1 MEGSGQ
7 VGGVISGCGSIT
19 MKHAFTC
26 RDAAL
31 EALYRVEVRSS
42 YADLA
47 LEGILKGADLD
58 PRDRRLATEL
68 TFGCI
73 RWRKRIDYILNI
85 FVKGEVARLDP
96 YTRNILRLGAYQVFF
111 LDRVPDYAAIS
122 EAVKQSKKFASKG
135 SPSLVNGVLRSMAER
150 SSDIT
155 FPDRKRQP
163 VEYISTFYSHP
174 RWLVDRWVKRYGVE
188 ETQRLCEAN
197 NSVPPLSIRAN
208 LLKTTREELSET
220 LRQEDVSSQPGRHSS
235 SSLSIVIKSDL
246 ASLEAYKSGLFQ
258 VQDESSTVVS
268 DMLDPRP
275 GEVIV
280 DLCSGP
286 GGKATNIV
294 ELMEDRGLVIAVD
307 IRRSRLKFVLDNAGR
322 LGLNIIVGVVADGQ
336 FFGARSADRILVDA
350 PCSGLGV
357 LRRRADLRWRMNAKE
372 IVNLSRLQLA
382 LLLSA
387 ADSLRAGGVLVY
399 STCTIEPEENELVVS
414 KFLELRGDFRLEDAG
429 GFVADSLVDEEGF
442 YRTLPHRQGLDGAFA
457 ARLAK
462 SGK

>member
-1 MEGSGQ
+1 
-7 VGGVISGCGSIT
+7 
-19 MKHAFTC
+19 MKHVLTS

-47 LEGILKGADLD
+47 LEGILKGSDLD

-73 RWRKRIDYILNI
+73 RWRKRIDYILSK
-85 FVKGEVARLDP
+85 FLKGEVARLDP

-111 LDRVPDYAAIS
+111 LDRIPDYAAIS
-122 EAVKQSKKFASKG
+122 EAVKQSKKFGSKG
-135 SPSLVNGVLRSMAER
+135 CSSLVNGVLRSMAER
-150 SSDIT
+150 SSDIA
-155 FPDRKRQP
+155 FPDGKHQP
-163 VEYISTFYSHP
+163 VEHISTFYSHP

-197 NSVPPLSIRAN
+197 NSIPPLSIRAN
-208 LLKTTREELSET
+208 LLKTTREELSEK
-220 LRQEDVSSQPGRHSS
+220 LQQENVSSQPGRLSS
-235 SSLSIVIKSDL
+235 SSLSIVIRDDL
-246 ASLEAYKSGLFQ
+246 ASLEGYRKGLFQ
-258 VQDESSTVVS
+258 VQDESSVLVS
-268 DMLDPRP
+268 DILEPRP
-275 GEVIV
+275 GETIV

-286 GGKATNIV
+286 GGKTTHIA
-294 ELMEDRGLVIAVD
+294 ELMEDEGLVIAVD

-357 LRRRADLRWRMNAKE
+357 LRRRADLRWRMSEKE
-372 IVNLSRLQLA
+372 IVNLSGLQLA

-387 ADSLRAGGVLVY
+387 ADSVRAGGILVY

-414 KFLELRGDFRLEDAG
+414 RFLELRGDYRLEDAG
-429 GFVADSLVDEEGF
+429 GFVASSLVDEEGY
-442 YRTLPHRQGLDGAFA
+442 YRTLPHKQGLDGAFA
-457 ARLAK
+457 ARLVKA
-462 SGK
+462 GK

>member
-1 MEGSGQ
+1 
-7 VGGVISGCGSIT
+7 
-19 MKHAFTC
+19 MKYVLTS

-47 LEGILKGADLD
+47 LEGILKGSDLD

-73 RWRKRIDYILNI
+73 RWRKRIDYILSK
-85 FVKGEVARLDP
+85 FLKGEVARLDP

-111 LDRVPDYAAIS
+111 LDRIPDYAAIS
-122 EAVKQSKKFASKG
+122 EAVKQSKKFGSKG
-135 SPSLVNGVLRSMAER
+135 CSSLVNGVLRSMAER
-150 SSDIT
+150 SSDIV
-155 FPDRKRQP
+155 FPDGKHQP
-163 VEYISTFYSHP
+163 VEHISTFYSHP

-197 NSVPPLSIRAN
+197 NSIPPLSIRAN
-208 LLKTTREELSET
+208 LLKTTREELSEK
-220 LRQEDVSSQPGRHSS
+220 LQQENVSSQPGRLSS
-235 SSLSIVIKSDL
+235 SSLSIVIRDDL
-246 ASLEAYKSGLFQ
+246 ASLEGYRKGLFQ
-258 VQDESSTVVS
+258 VQDESSVLVS
-268 DMLDPRP
+268 DILEPRP
-275 GEVIV
+275 GETIV

-286 GGKATNIV
+286 GGKTTHIA
-294 ELMEDRGLVIAVD
+294 ELMEDEGLVIAVD

-357 LRRRADLRWRMNAKE
+357 LRRRADLRWRMSEKE
-372 IVNLSRLQLA
+372 IVNLSGLQLA

-387 ADSLRAGGVLVY
+387 ADSVRAGGILVY

-414 KFLELRGDFRLEDAG
+414 RFLELRGDYRLEDAG
-429 GFVADSLVDEEGF
+429 GFVASSLVDEEGY
-442 YRTLPHRQGLDGAFA
+442 YRTLPHKQGLDGAFA
-457 ARLAK
+457 ARLVKA
-462 SGK
+462 GK

>member
-1 MEGSGQ
+1 
-7 VGGVISGCGSIT
+7 
-19 MKHAFTC
+19 MKHVLTS

-47 LEGILKGADLD
+47 LEGILKGSDMD

-73 RWRKRIDYILNI
+73 RWRKRIDYILSK
-85 FVKGEVARLDP
+85 FLKGEVARLDP

-111 LDRVPDYAAIS
+111 LDRIPDYAAIS
-122 EAVKQSKKFASKG
+122 EAVKQSKKFGSKG
-135 SPSLVNGVLRSMAER
+135 CSSLVNGVLRSMAER
-150 SSDIT
+150 SSDIA
-155 FPDRKRQP
+155 FPDGKHQP
-163 VEYISTFYSHP
+163 VEHISTFYSHP

-197 NSVPPLSIRAN
+197 NSVPPLSVRVN
-208 LLKTTREELSET
+208 LLKTTREELSEK
-220 LRQEDVSSQPGRHSS
+220 LQQENVSSQPGRLSS
-235 SSLSIVIKSDL
+235 SSLSIVIRDDL
-246 ASLEAYKSGLFQ
+246 ASLEAYRKGLFQ
-258 VQDESSTVVS
+258 VQDESSVLVS
-268 DMLDPRP
+268 DMLEPRP
-275 GEVIV
+275 GETIV

-286 GGKATNIV
+286 GGKTTHIA
-294 ELMEDRGLVIAVD
+294 ELMEDEGLVIAVD

-357 LRRRADLRWRMNAKE
+357 LRRRADLRWRMSEKE

-387 ADSLRAGGVLVY
+387 ADSVRAGGILVY

-414 KFLELRGDFRLEDAG
+414 RFLELRGDYRLEDAG
-429 GFVADSLVDEEGF
+429 GFVASSLVDEEGY
-442 YRTLPHRQGLDGAFA
+442 YRTLPHKQGLDGAFA
-457 ARLAK
+457 ARLVKA
-462 SGK
+462 GK

>member
-1 MEGSGQ
+1 
-7 VGGVISGCGSIT
+7 
-19 MKHAFTC
+19 MKHVLTS

-73 RWRKRIDYILNI
+73 RWRKRIDYILSK
-85 FVKGEVARLDP
+85 FLKGEVARLDP

-111 LDRVPDYAAIS
+111 LDRIPDYAAIS
-122 EAVKQSKKFASKG
+122 EAVKQSKKFGSKG
-135 SPSLVNGVLRSMAER
+135 CSSLVNGVLRSMAER
-150 SSDIT
+150 SSDIA
-155 FPDRKRQP
+155 FPDGKHQP
-163 VEYISTFYSHP
+163 VEHISTFYSHP

-208 LLKTTREELSET
+208 LLKTTREELSEK
-220 LRQEDVSSQPGRHSS
+220 LQQENVSSQPGRLSS
-235 SSLSIVIKSDL
+235 SSLSIVIRDDL
-246 ASLEAYKSGLFQ
+246 ASLEGYRKGLFQ
-258 VQDESSTVVS
+258 VQDESSVLVS
-268 DMLDPRP
+268 DILEPRP
-275 GEVIV
+275 GETIV

-286 GGKATNIV
+286 GGKTTHIA
-294 ELMEDRGLVIAVD
+294 ELMEDEGLVIAVD

-357 LRRRADLRWRMNAKE
+357 LRRRADLRWRMSEKE

-387 ADSLRAGGVLVY
+387 ADSVRAGGILVY

-414 KFLELRGDFRLEDAG
+414 RFLELRGDYRLEDAG
-429 GFVADSLVDEEGF
+429 GFVASSLVDEEGY
-442 YRTLPHRQGLDGAFA
+442 YRTLPHKQGLDGAFA
-457 ARLAK
+457 ARLVKA
-462 SGK
+462 GK

>member
-1 MEGSGQ
+1 
-7 VGGVISGCGSIT
+7 
-19 MKHAFTC
+19 MKHVLTS

-47 LEGILKGADLD
+47 LEGILKGSDLD

-73 RWRKRIDYILNI
+73 RWRKRIDYILSK
-85 FVKGEVARLDP
+85 FLKGEVARLDP

-111 LDRVPDYAAIS
+111 LDRIPDYAAIS
-122 EAVKQSKKFASKG
+122 EAVKQSKKFGSKG
-135 SPSLVNGVLRSMAER
+135 CSSLVNGVLRSMAER
-150 SSDIT
+150 SSDIA
-155 FPDRKRQP
+155 FPDGKHQP
-163 VEYISTFYSHP
+163 VEHISTFYSHP

-208 LLKTTREELSET
+208 LLKTTREELSEK
-220 LRQEDVSSQPGRHSS
+220 LQQENVSSQPGRLSS
-235 SSLSIVIKSDL
+235 SSLSIVIRDDL
-246 ASLEAYKSGLFQ
+246 ASLEGYRKGLFQ
-258 VQDESSTVVS
+258 VQDESSVLVS
-268 DMLDPRP
+268 DILEPRP
-275 GEVIV
+275 GETIV

-286 GGKATNIV
+286 GGKTTHIA
-294 ELMEDRGLVIAVD
+294 ELMEDEGLVIAVD

-357 LRRRADLRWRMNAKE
+357 LRRRADLRWRMSEKE
-372 IVNLSRLQLA
+372 IVNLSGLQLA

-387 ADSLRAGGVLVY
+387 ADSVRAGGILVY

-414 KFLELRGDFRLEDAG
+414 RFLELRGDYRLEDAG
-429 GFVADSLVDEEGF
+429 GFVASSLVDEEGY
-442 YRTLPHRQGLDGAFA
+442 YRTLPHKQGLDGAFA
-457 ARLAK
+457 ARLVKA
-462 SGK
+462 GK

>member
-1 MEGSGQ
+1 
-7 VGGVISGCGSIT
+7 
-19 MKHAFTC
+19 MKYVLTS

-47 LEGILKGADLD
+47 LEGILKGSDLD

-73 RWRKRIDYILNI
+73 RWRKRIDYILSK
-85 FVKGEVARLDP
+85 FLKGEVARLDP

-111 LDRVPDYAAIS
+111 LDRIPDYAAIS
-122 EAVKQSKKFASKG
+122 EAVKQSKKFGSKG
-135 SPSLVNGVLRSMAER
+135 CSSLVNGVLRSMAER
-150 SSDIT
+150 SSDIV
-155 FPDRKRQP
+155 FPDGKHQP
-163 VEYISTFYSHP
+163 VEHISTFYSHP

-197 NSVPPLSIRAN
+197 NSIPPLSIRAN
-208 LLKTTREELSET
+208 LLKTTREELSEK
-220 LRQEDVSSQPGRHSS
+220 LQQENVSSQPGRLSS
-235 SSLSIVIKSDL
+235 SSLSIVIRDDL
-246 ASLEAYKSGLFQ
+246 ASLEGYRKGLFQ
-258 VQDESSTVVS
+258 VQDESSVLVS
-268 DMLDPRP
+268 DILEPRP
-275 GEVIV
+275 GETIV

-286 GGKATNIV
+286 GGKTTHIA
-294 ELMEDRGLVIAVD
+294 ELMEDEGLVIAVD

-357 LRRRADLRWRMNAKE
+357 LRRRADLRWRMSEKE

-387 ADSLRAGGVLVY
+387 ADSVRAGGILVY

-414 KFLELRGDFRLEDAG
+414 RFLELRGDYRLEDAG
-429 GFVADSLVDEEGF
+429 GFVASSLVDEEGY
-442 YRTLPHRQGLDGAFA
+442 YRTLPHKQGLDGAFA
-457 ARLAK
+457 ARLVKA
-462 SGK
+462 GK

>member
-1 MEGSGQ
+1 
-7 VGGVISGCGSIT
+7 
-19 MKHAFTC
+19 MKHVLTS

-47 LEGILKGADLD
+47 LEGILKGSDLD

-73 RWRKRIDYILNI
+73 RWRKRIDYILSK
-85 FVKGEVARLDP
+85 FLKGEVARLDP

-111 LDRVPDYAAIS
+111 LDRIPDYAAIS
-122 EAVKQSKKFASKG
+122 EAVKQSKKFGSKG
-135 SPSLVNGVLRSMAER
+135 CSSLVNGVLRSMAER
-150 SSDIT
+150 SSDIV
-155 FPDRKRQP
+155 FPDGKHQP
-163 VEYISTFYSHP
+163 VEHISTFYSHP

-197 NSVPPLSIRAN
+197 NSIPPLSIRAN
-208 LLKTTREELSET
+208 LLKTTREELSEK
-220 LRQEDVSSQPGRHSS
+220 LQQENVSSQPGRLSS
-235 SSLSIVIKSDL
+235 SSLSIVIRDDL
-246 ASLEAYKSGLFQ
+246 ASLEGYRKGLFQ
-258 VQDESSTVVS
+258 VQDESSVLVS
-268 DMLDPRP
+268 DILEPRP
-275 GEVIV
+275 GETIV

-286 GGKATNIV
+286 GGKTTHIA
-294 ELMEDRGLVIAVD
+294 ELMEDEGLVIAVD

-357 LRRRADLRWRMNAKE
+357 LRRRADLRWRMSEKE

-387 ADSLRAGGVLVY
+387 ADSVRAGGILVY

-414 KFLELRGDFRLEDAG
+414 RFLELRGDYRLEDAG
-429 GFVADSLVDEEGF
+429 GFVASSLVDEEGY
-442 YRTLPHRQGLDGAFA
+442 YRTLPHKQGLDGAFA
-457 ARLAK
+457 ARLVKA
-462 SGK
+462 GK

>member
-1 MEGSGQ
+1 
-7 VGGVISGCGSIT
+7 
-19 MKHAFTC
+19 MKHVLTS

-73 RWRKRIDYILNI
+73 RWRKRIDYILSK
-85 FVKGEVARLDP
+85 FLKGEVARLDP

-111 LDRVPDYAAIS
+111 LDRIPDYAAIS
-122 EAVKQSKKFASKG
+122 EAVKQSKKFGSKG
-135 SPSLVNGVLRSMAER
+135 CSSLVNGVLRSMAER
-150 SSDIT
+150 SSDIA
-155 FPDRKRQP
+155 FPDGKHQP
-163 VEYISTFYSHP
+163 VEHISTFYSHP

-208 LLKTTREELSET
+208 LLKTTREELSEK
-220 LRQEDVSSQPGRHSS
+220 LQQENVSSQPGRLSS
-235 SSLSIVIKSDL
+235 SSLSIVIRDDL
-246 ASLEAYKSGLFQ
+246 ASLEAYRKGLFQ
-258 VQDESSTVVS
+258 VQDESSVLVS
-268 DMLDPRP
+268 DILEPRP
-275 GEVIV
+275 GETIV

-286 GGKATNIV
+286 GGKTTHIA
-294 ELMEDRGLVIAVD
+294 ELMEDEGLVIAVD

-357 LRRRADLRWRMNAKE
+357 LRRRADLRWRMSEKE

-387 ADSLRAGGVLVY
+387 ADSVRAGGILVY

-414 KFLELRGDFRLEDAG
+414 RFLELRGDYRLEDAG
-429 GFVADSLVDEEGF
+429 GFVASSLVDEEGY
-442 YRTLPHRQGLDGAFA
+442 YRTLPHKQGLDGAFA
-457 ARLAK
+457 ARLVKA
-462 SGK
+462 GK

>member
-1 MEGSGQ
+1 
-7 VGGVISGCGSIT
+7 
-19 MKHAFTC
+19 MKHVLTS

-73 RWRKRIDYILNI
+73 RWRKRIDYILSK
-85 FVKGEVARLDP
+85 FLKGEVARLDP

-111 LDRVPDYAAIS
+111 LDRIPDYAAIS
-122 EAVKQSKKFASKG
+122 EAVKQSKKFGSKG
-135 SPSLVNGVLRSMAER
+135 CSSLVNGVLRSMAER
-150 SSDIT
+150 SSDIV
-155 FPDRKRQP
+155 FPDGKHQP
-163 VEYISTFYSHP
+163 VEHISTFYSHP

-208 LLKTTREELSET
+208 LLKTTREELSEK
-220 LRQEDVSSQPGRHSS
+220 LQQENVSSQPGRLSS
-235 SSLSIVIKSDL
+235 SSLSIVIRDDL
-246 ASLEAYKSGLFQ
+246 ASLEAYRKGLFQ
-258 VQDESSTVVS
+258 VQDESSVLVS
-268 DMLDPRP
+268 DILEPRP
-275 GEVIV
+275 GETIV

-286 GGKATNIV
+286 GGKTTHIA
-294 ELMEDRGLVIAVD
+294 ELMEDEGLVIAVD

-357 LRRRADLRWRMNAKE
+357 LRRRADLRWRMSEKE
-372 IVNLSRLQLA
+372 IVNLSGLQLA

-387 ADSLRAGGVLVY
+387 ADSVRAGGILVY

-414 KFLELRGDFRLEDAG
+414 RFLELRGDYRLEDAG
-429 GFVADSLVDEEGF
+429 GFVASSLVDEEGY
-442 YRTLPHRQGLDGAFA
+442 YRTLPHKQGLDGAFA
-457 ARLAK
+457 ARLVKA
-462 SGK
+462 GK